1 MKTIFSKRRFA
12 FLTQSSK
19 YLRYVFNDHFVL
31 VLIFLLGFLMV
42 QYSQLLKH
50 FPVNH
55 LPVIIVLSVVVA
67 ALLFWGNSA
76 TYLEPADQH
85 FLIVKEKEVV
95 SLIKGAQKRAF
106 LFWGTLQLIFL
117 LILAPLFLRLGM
129 SFVSFVIFLLV
140 FLALKW
146 LIIAKKV
153 QVFVH
158 EGKLDWVKAISQ
170 ERKRRQIIL
179 KFFSLFTNV
188 KGLSASVKRRSY
200 LDFVTGFLLR
210 KHSHTWGHLYLR
222 AFLRSGDYLGLTLRL
237 GILSL
242 LSLVFI
248 ANPLMSAGLAV
259 LFNYLLLFQL
269 LALYKHYDYQ
279 YLTRLFPIDS
289 KAKKTNLKQ
298 FLRLVLYLLTA
309 IEICFSFSWQKSLF
323 LAAAM
328 IILNELY
335 LSYKIKKMID

>member
-50 FPVNH
+50 FPANH
-55 LPVIIVLSVVVA
+55 LPVIIILSVAVA

-85 FLIVKEKEVV
+85 FLIVKEKEVI
-95 SLIKGAQKRAF
+95 SLIKQAQKRAF
-106 LFWGTLQLIFL
+106 FFWGTLQLIFL

-129 SFVSFVIFLLV
+129 SLLSFALFLLV
-140 FLALKW
+140 FLVLKW

-153 QVFVH
+153 QIFVH
-158 EGKLDWVKAISQ
+158 KGKLDWAKAISQ

-200 LDFVTGFLLR
+200 LDFVTGFLSR
-210 KHSHTWGHLYLR
+210 KHSYTWGHLYLR
-222 AFLRSGDYLGLTLRL
+222 AFLRSEDYLGLTLRL

-248 ANPLMSAGLAV
+248 ANPLISAGLAV

-279 YLTRLFPIDS
+279 YLTRIFPIDS
-289 KAKKTNLKQ
+289 KAKKANLKQ
-298 FLRLVLYLLTA
+298 FLRTVLYLLTA
-309 IEICFSFSWQKSLF
+309 VEMCVSFSWQKALF

-328 IILNELY
+328 IILNEFY

>member
-1 MKTIFSKRRFA
+1 MKTVFSKRRLA
-12 FLTQSSK
+12 FLKQSSK
-19 YLRYVFNDHFVL
+19 YLRYVFNDHFIL
-31 VLIFLLGFLMV
+31 VLIFLWGFLMV

-50 FPVNH
+50 FPTSH
-55 LPVIIVLSVVVA
+55 LPIIIILSLTVV

-76 TYLEPADQH
+76 TYLEAADQH
-85 FLIVKEKEVV
+85 FLLPKESDVIF
-95 SLIKGAQKRAF
+95 LIRQAQKRAF
-106 LFWGTLQLIFL
+106 LFWGVLQIVFL

-129 SFVSFVIFLLV
+129 SPVSFALFLLT

-146 LIIAKKV
+146 LIIVRKNRAFLR
-153 QVFVH
+153 Q
-158 EGKLDWVKAISQ
+158 GKLDWTKAISQ
-170 ERKRRQIIL
+170 ERRRQQAIL

-188 KGLSASVKRRSY
+188 KGISASVKRRAY
-200 LDFVTGFLLR
+200 LDFVMGFLSR

-248 ANPLMSAGLAV
+248 AHPLISAGLAV

-279 YLTRLFPIDS
+279 YLTQLFPIDS
-289 KAKKTNLKQ
+289 KSKKTDLKQ
-298 FLRLVLYLLTA
+298 FLRLILYLLTA
-309 IEICFSFSWQKSLF
+309 VEICFALSWQKALF
-323 LAAAM
+323 LAAGAV
-328 IILNELY
+328 ILNEIY
-335 LSYKIKKMID
+335 LSYKIKKIID